1 MYMNNAAL
9 RGDEDEFEYDD
20 EMLSEFKKC
29 LNDPIYF
36 IENYIQ
42 IISGQKLI
50 YFKMREY
57 QKKYIRLLHENSNVM
72 CMWGRQ
78 SGKSVSSA
86 AYIAW
91 KIIFNPNVKVLLLAD
106 QQDKALEQ
114 LKRIKEMIEY
124 VPLWMQMSVKKWAEK
139 RISLSN
145 KSEIRAA
152 ATHKK
157 AASGYTVNFL
167 YLDEFALVEDNISQ
181 DFMASVFPTV
191 SSDPNAKIAI
201 TSTPRGKN
209 NFYRMWSKNEKKRA
223 TGTFEPSD
231 FITYKIRWNDVPGRD
246 DVWRLGEIEK
256 IGEIGFKQE
265 YDCEFEGSLA
275 TLVHSD
281 YLQHMKDIYMANPVN
296 VLDEK
301 KLRIFSWP
309 IPKRVLEENNYEY
322 LITVDPAMG
331 TKQDYTVAI
340 VWLIKSNTDIEQVA
354 VYQSNDV
361 PPHAFVSK
369 ILALCKMYHEPYV
382 IVETMETAGGIII
395 GSLINQNDYYN
406 VINMQKEGVGF
417 RMTHEVKIK
426 ACTLLQVYCEKSI
439 LKLRDELTYGEVEMF
454 GKRGNTYKA
463 IGDNHDD
470 LVMATLG
477 MLNYVNSPYFY
488 GNMDEISIYRK
499 RSKLTTN
506 GAETSDDPQIKEA
519 LSRMMEEDEVKGGGA
534 YASGAFIIQGN
545 SKTTFEDAT
554 RWKEESSMPN
564 QRGNP
569 MFNPHA
575 NGNAMWHYNGG
586 Y

>member
-1 MYMNNAAL
+1 M
-9 RGDEDEFEYDD
+9 
-20 EMLSEFKKC
+20 
-29 LNDPIYF
+29 I
-36 IENYIQ
+36 
-42 IISGQKLI
+42 
-50 YFKMREY
+50 
-57 QKKYIRLLHENSNVM
+57 KYNTQYEILTSNGFSDFDGIRLKESSNGV
-72 CMWGRQ
+72 
-78 SGKSVSSA
+78 
-86 AYIAW
+86 
-91 KIIFNPNVKVLLLAD
+91 
-106 QQDKALEQ
+106 E
-114 LKRIKEMIEY
+114 LK
-124 VPLWMQMSVKKWAEK
+124 
-139 RISLSN
+139 LSN
-145 KSEIRAA
+145 GNTFKCTSSHLLKTGDVFVMAKDSIGVDIGGVYVKEVVDIN
-152 ATHKK
+152 TSLDYYDILETENHDYIS
-157 AASGYTVNFL
+157 SGL
-167 YLDEFALVEDNISQ
+167 ISH
-181 DFMASVFPTV
+181 
-191 SSDPNAKIAI
+191 N
-201 TSTPRGKN
+201 
-209 NFYRMWSKNEKKRA
+209 
-223 TGTFEPSD
+223 
-231 FITYKIRWNDVPGRD
+231 
-246 DVWRLGEIEK
+246 
-256 IGEIGFKQE
+256 
-265 YDCEFEGSLA
+265 CEFEGSLA

-281 YLQHMKDIYMANPVN
+281 YLQSMKDSYMMNPVN

-309 IPKRVLEENNYEY
+309 IPKKVLDEYNYEY

-369 ILALCKMYHEPYV
+369 ILALCKMYHQPYI

-395 GSLINQNDYYN
+395 GSLVNENDYYN
-406 VINMQKEGVGF
+406 VINMQKEGIGF
-417 RMTHEVKIK
+417 RMSHDVKIK

-439 LKLRDELTYGEVEMF
+439 LKIRDELTYGEIEMF

-499 RSKLTTN
+499 RSKLITN

-519 LSRMMEEDEVKGGGA
+519 LSRMLEEDEVKGGGA

-545 SKTTFEDAT
+545 SKTVFEDAT
-554 RWKEESSMPN
+554 RWKEESHMSN

-575 NGNAMWHYNGG
+575 NGNSMWHYNSG